1 MKVTRHLLS
10 SVLKLG
16 QLSVYVPRETVG
28 CRTPTYSC
36 LPTAHSKSVERRF
49 REHRPEDYATSALPY
64 EYDPEADCEVFK
76 AVLRKA
82 APDAVGFL
90 QEFAGYCLTPDT
102 SLETALWFKGPRGS
116 GKSTVIEGLVAML
129 GDKHGVLGL
138 GEIESSPFALSR
150 IPGKT
155 LLVST
160 EQPSSYLRSTH
171 VIDALISGE
180 SIIMDRKHRDAE
192 EVTPTAK
199 IVWAMNE
206 APRIANTTSGIFRR
220 VKIVEFPALEGERDP
235 DVKEYVKSE
244 GAGILN
250 WALEG
255 LARLRE
261 RGGFE
266 FPKSVVTAT
275 AEFEKA
281 NDLPAQ
287 FVEEECVVG
296 SVFGG
301 RLQHALL
308 ALQGLVR
315 RQRPSSHEQQPRR
328 RRMEASRIYTLQGFG
343 RPAVLEGVEDAVINV
358 TSGAQWHTYGA
369 VCGWCATPRV
379 GIICRILSLI
389 VAQVAHHINKY
400 MENNK
405 INVDRGTLGFSCATC
420 ATCYVLIPIGKPK
433 STVAHCAS
441 VRHSGVPLK
450 RSVS

>member
-1 MKVTRHLLS
+1 MSDGERKLKKIWDAETRRPKAADGGLGHDELRDRWLELYPDIAFGGGEWRKYADGWWQPIEDLAVEAQVMDVLERSRDEGVKITRHLLG

-16 QLSVYVPRETVG
+16 QLSVYVPREKWDADPDILVLANG
-28 CRTPTYSC
+28 ALEVS
-36 LPTAHSKSVERRF
+36 SRRF

-64 EYDPEADCEVFK
+64 DYDPDADCEVFR
-76 AVLRKA
+76 AVVGKA

-90 QEFAGYCLTPDT
+90 QEFAGYCLTPNT

-220 VKIVEFPALEGERDP
+220 VKIVEFPAPKGKRDP
-235 DVKEYVKSE
+235 AVKEWVKAE
-244 GAGILN
+244 GPGILN
-250 WALEG
+250 WAIEG
-255 LARLRE
+255 LVRLRE

-266 FPKSVVTAT
+266 FPESVISAT
-275 AEFEKA
+275 TEFEKS
-281 NDLPAQ
+281 NDIPAQ
-287 FVEEECVVG
+287 FVEEQCIVAMPHEVASNILYSRYKGWCEDNGHRPMSNNRIGEEWKRLGFTPFKG
-296 SVFGG
+296 SGG
-301 RLQHALL
+301 RRFWK
-308 ALQGLVR
+308 GLMTR
-315 RQRPSSHEQQPRR
+315 
-328 RRMEASRIYTLQGFG
+328 
-343 RPAVLEGVEDAVINV
+343 
-358 TSGAQWHTYGA
+358 
-369 VCGWCATPRV
+369 
-379 GIICRILSLI
+379 
-389 VAQVAHHINKY
+389 
-400 MENNK
+400 
-405 INVDRGTLGFSCATC
+405 
-420 ATCYVLIPIGKPK
+420 
-433 STVAHCAS
+433 
-441 VRHSGVPLK
+441 
-450 RSVS
+450 

>member
-1 MKVTRHLLS
+1 MVSARETWEKRILKEKPRTANGGLGHDELRDRWLELYPGVAFGGEWREYRAGWWHPIEDLRVEAQVMDVLERCRDEGVKVTRHLLS

-16 QLSVYVPRETVG
+16 QLSVFVPRERWVADPDIHVLGNGTLEVST
-28 CRTPTYSC
+28 RT
-36 LPTAHSKSVERRF
+36 F
-49 REHRPEDYATSALPY
+49 REHRPEDYATLALPY
-64 EYDPEADCEVFK
+64 DYDPEADCEVFE

-116 GKSTVIEGLVAML
+116 GKSTVIEGFVAML

-220 VKIVEFPALEGERDP
+220 VKIVEFPALKGERDP
-235 DVKEYVKSE
+235 AVKEWVKAE
-244 GAGILN
+244 GPGILN

-266 FPKSVVTAT
+266 FPESVISAT
-275 AEFEKA
+275 AEFEKS
-281 NDLPAQ
+281 NDIPAQ
-287 FVEEECVVG
+287 FVEEQCIVAMPYEV
-296 SVFGG
+296 
-301 RLQHALL
+301 
-308 ALQGLVR
+308 
-315 RQRPSSHEQQPRR
+315 
-328 RRMEASRIYTLQGFG
+328 ASNMLYSRYK
-343 RPAVLEGVEDAVINV
+343 
-358 TSGAQWHTYGA
+358 
-369 VCGWCATPRV
+369 GWCEDNGHRPMSNNRV
-379 GIICRILSLI
+379 GEEWKR
-389 VAQVAHHINKY
+389 
-400 MENNK
+400 
-405 INVDRGTLGFSCATC
+405 LGFSSHKGT
-420 ATCYVLIPIGKPK
+420 GG
-433 STVAHCAS
+433 
-441 VRHSGVPLK
+441 RRFWEGLK
-450 RSVS
+450 TR

>member
-1 MKVTRHLLS
+1 MVSARETWEKRVSKEKPKTADGGLGHDELRDRWLELYPGVAFGGGEWREYRAGWWRPIEDLRVEAQVMDVLERCREEGVKVTRHLLS

-16 QLSVYVPRETVG
+16 QLSVFVPRERWDADPDIHVLGNGTLEVST
-28 CRTPTYSC
+28 RT
-36 LPTAHSKSVERRF
+36 F
-49 REHRPEDYATSALPY
+49 REHRPEDYATLALPY

-220 VKIVEFPALEGERDP
+220 VKIVEFPALKGKRDP
-235 DVKEYVKSE
+235 AVKEWVKAE
-244 GAGILN
+244 GPGILN

-266 FPKSVVTAT
+266 FPESVISAT
-275 AEFEKA
+275 AEFEKS
-281 NDLPAQ
+281 NDIPAQ
-287 FVEEECVVG
+287 FVEEECIV
-296 SVFGG
+296 
-301 RLQHALL
+301 AM
-308 ALQGLVR
+308 
-315 RQRPSSHEQQPRR
+315 PHEV
-328 RRMEASRIYTLQGFG
+328 ASNMLYSRYK
-343 RPAVLEGVEDAVINV
+343 
-358 TSGAQWHTYGA
+358 
-369 VCGWCATPRV
+369 GWCEDNGHRPMSNNRV
-379 GIICRILSLI
+379 GEEWKR
-389 VAQVAHHINKY
+389 
-400 MENNK
+400 
-405 INVDRGTLGFSCATC
+405 LGFSPYKGTGGRRFWKGLQ
-420 ATCYVLIPIGKPK
+420 T
-433 STVAHCAS
+433 
-441 VRHSGVPLK
+441 R
-450 RSVS
+450 

>member
-1 MKVTRHLLS
+1 LTSAKEIWERRVAKEQKPKGADGGLGHDELRDRWLELYPNIAFGGGEWRRYEAGRWQAVEDLAVEAQVMDVLERSRDEGVKITRHLLG

-16 QLSVYVPRETVG
+16 QVSVYVPRERWDANPDLLVFANGTLEIG
-28 CRTPTYSC
+28 
-36 LPTAHSKSVERRF
+36 ERHF

-64 EYDPEADCEVFK
+64 EYDPEADCEVFR
-76 AVLRKA
+76 AVLGKV
-82 APDAVGFL
+82 APDAVEFL
-90 QEFAGYCLTPDT
+90 QEFAGYCLTPET

-180 SIIMDRKHRDAE
+180 TIIMDRKHRDAE

-287 FVEEECVVG
+287 FVEEECAVG
-296 SVFGG
+296 
-301 RLQHALL
+301 
-308 ALQGLVR
+308 
-315 RQRPSSHEQQPRR
+315 
-328 RRMEASRIYTLQGFG
+328 AS
-343 RPAVLEGVEDAVINV
+343 LEVATNMLY
-358 TSGAQWHTYGA
+358 SRYK
-369 VCGWCATPRV
+369 GWCEDNGHRPMSNNRV
-379 GIICRILSLI
+379 GEEWKR
-389 VAQVAHHINKY
+389 
-400 MENNK
+400 
-405 INVDRGTLGFSCATC
+405 LGFSAYKGTGGRRFWKGL
-420 ATCYVLIPIGKPK
+420 T
-433 STVAHCAS
+433 T
-441 VRHSGVPLK
+441 R
-450 RSVS
+450 

>member
-1 MKVTRHLLS
+1 VSKATQAWEQRVKRESKARTGDGGLGHDELRDRWLELYPGVAFGGGEWRCYEAGWWRPIEDLRIEAQVMDVLERCREERVKVTRHLLS

-16 QLSVYVPRETVG
+16 QLSVFVARQRWDADPDIHVLGNGTLEVST
-28 CRTPTYSC
+28 RT
-36 LPTAHSKSVERRF
+36 F
-49 REHRPEDYATSALPY
+49 REHRPEDYATLALSY
-64 EYDPEADCEVFK
+64 DYDPEADCEVFK

-82 APDAVGFL
+82 APDAVEFL

-116 GKSTVIEGLVAML
+116 GKSTVIEGFVAML

-220 VKIVEFPALEGERDP
+220 VKIVEFPALKGKRNP
-235 DVKEYVKSE
+235 AVKEWVKAE
-244 GAGILN
+244 GPGILN

-266 FPKSVVTAT
+266 FPESVISAT
-275 AEFEKA
+275 AEFEKS
-281 NDLPAQ
+281 NDIPAQ
-287 FVEEECVVG
+287 FVEEQCIVAMPHEVASNMLYSRYKGWCEDNGHRPMSNNRIGEEWKRLGFTPFKG
-296 SVFGG
+296 SGG
-301 RLQHALL
+301 RRFWK
-308 ALQGLVR
+308 GLKTR
-315 RQRPSSHEQQPRR
+315 
-328 RRMEASRIYTLQGFG
+328 
-343 RPAVLEGVEDAVINV
+343 
-358 TSGAQWHTYGA
+358 
-369 VCGWCATPRV
+369 
-379 GIICRILSLI
+379 
-389 VAQVAHHINKY
+389 
-400 MENNK
+400 
-405 INVDRGTLGFSCATC
+405 
-420 ATCYVLIPIGKPK
+420 
-433 STVAHCAS
+433 
-441 VRHSGVPLK
+441 
-450 RSVS
+450 

>member
-1 MKVTRHLLS
+1 VSKATQAWEQRVKRESKTRTGDGGLGHDELRDRWLELYSNIAFGGGEWRRYEAGHWQPVEDLAVEAQVMDVLERSREEGVKVTSHLLN
-10 SVLKLG
+10 SVRKLG
-16 QLSVYVPRETVG
+16 QLSVYVPRERWDANPDILVFSNGTLEI
-28 CRTPTYSC
+28 S
-36 LPTAHSKSVERRF
+36 ERRF
-49 REHRPEDYATSALPY
+49 REHKPEDYVTSALPY
-64 EYDPEADCEVFK
+64 AYDPEAACEVFR
-76 AVLRKA
+76 AVLGNV
-82 APDAVGFL
+82 APDAVEFL

-250 WALEG
+250 WALAG
-255 LARLRE
+255 LERLRE
-261 RGGFE
+261 RGE
-266 FPKSVVTAT
+266 FKFPPSVVAAT
-275 AEFEKA
+275 AEFEKS

-287 FVEEECVVG
+287 FIEEECVLSPEFDVASNMLYSRYKG
-296 SVFGG
+296 WCEDNGHRPMSNNRIGEEWKRLGFTRYKGTGG
-301 RLQHALL
+301 RRFWK
-308 ALQGLVR
+308 GLR
-315 RQRPSSHEQQPRR
+315 TR
-328 RRMEASRIYTLQGFG
+328 
-343 RPAVLEGVEDAVINV
+343 
-358 TSGAQWHTYGA
+358 
-369 VCGWCATPRV
+369 
-379 GIICRILSLI
+379 
-389 VAQVAHHINKY
+389 
-400 MENNK
+400 
-405 INVDRGTLGFSCATC
+405 
-420 ATCYVLIPIGKPK
+420 
-433 STVAHCAS
+433 
-441 VRHSGVPLK
+441 
-450 RSVS
+450 

>member
-1 MKVTRHLLS
+1 
-10 SVLKLG
+10 
-16 QLSVYVPRETVG
+16 
-28 CRTPTYSC
+28 
-36 LPTAHSKSVERRF
+36 
-49 REHRPEDYATSALPY
+49 
-64 EYDPEADCEVFK
+64 
-76 AVLRKA
+76 
-82 APDAVGFL
+82 
-90 QEFAGYCLTPDT
+90 
-102 SLETALWFKGPRGS
+102 
-116 GKSTVIEGLVAML
+116 ML

-235 DVKEYVKSE
+235 DVKVGRSPRVQVS
-244 GAGILN
+244 N

-266 FPKSVVTAT
+266 FPESVVTAT

-287 FVEEECVVG
+287 FVEEECAVG
-296 SVFGG
+296 ASLEVASNMLYSRYKGWCEDNGHRPMSNNRVGEEWKRLGFHHTRVREDDGSG
-301 RLQHALL
+301 RGSG
-308 ALQGLVR
+308 QGDV
-315 RQRPSSHEQQPRR
+315 
-328 RRMEASRIYTLQGFG
+328 
-343 RPAVLEGVEDAVINV
+343 
-358 TSGAQWHTYGA
+358 SGAQWHTYGA
-369 VCGWCATPRV
+369 VCGWCATPESPYLPRF
-379 GIICRILSLI
+379 LSDSGAGGTPYKQI
-389 VAQVAHHINKY
+389 YEKQQNK
-400 MENNK
+400 
-405 INVDRGTLGFSCATC
+405 R
-420 ATCYVLIPIGKPK
+420 
-433 STVAHCAS
+433 
-441 VRHSGVPLK
+441 R
-450 RSVS
+450 

>member
-1 MKVTRHLLS
+1 MVSARETWEKRILKEKPRTANGGLGHDELRDRWLELYPGVAFGGEWREYRAGWWHPIEDLRVEAQVMDVLERCRDEGVKVTRHLLS

-16 QLSVYVPRETVG
+16 QLSVFVPRERWVADPDIHVLGNGTLEVST
-28 CRTPTYSC
+28 RT
-36 LPTAHSKSVERRF
+36 F
-49 REHRPEDYATSALPY
+49 REHRPEDYATLALPY
-64 EYDPEADCEVFK
+64 DYDPEADCEVFE

-102 SLETALWFKGPRGS
+102 SLKTALWFKGPRGS
-116 GKSTVIEGLVAML
+116 GKSTVIEGFVAML

-150 IPGKT
+150 ILGKT

-220 VKIVEFPALEGERDP
+220 VKIVEFPALKGERDP
-235 DVKEYVKSE
+235 AVKEWVKAE
-244 GAGILN
+244 GPGILN

-266 FPKSVVTAT
+266 FPESVISAT
-275 AEFEKA
+275 AEFEKS
-281 NDLPAQ
+281 NDIPAQ
-287 FVEEECVVG
+287 FVEEQCIVAMPYEV
-296 SVFGG
+296 
-301 RLQHALL
+301 
-308 ALQGLVR
+308 
-315 RQRPSSHEQQPRR
+315 
-328 RRMEASRIYTLQGFG
+328 ASNMLYSRYK
-343 RPAVLEGVEDAVINV
+343 
-358 TSGAQWHTYGA
+358 
-369 VCGWCATPRV
+369 GWCEDNGHRPMSNNRV
-379 GIICRILSLI
+379 GEEWKR
-389 VAQVAHHINKY
+389 
-400 MENNK
+400 
-405 INVDRGTLGFSCATC
+405 LGFSSHKGT
-420 ATCYVLIPIGKPK
+420 GG
-433 STVAHCAS
+433 
-441 VRHSGVPLK
+441 RRFWEGLK
-450 RSVS
+450 TR

>member
-1 MKVTRHLLS
+1 MTRHLLS

-16 QLSVYVPRETVG
+16 QLSAFVPRERWDADPDIHVLGNGTLEVST
-28 CRTPTYSC
+28 RT
-36 LPTAHSKSVERRF
+36 F
-49 REHRPEDYATSALPY
+49 REHRPEDYATLALPY
-64 EYDPEADCEVFK
+64 DYDPEADCEVFK

-102 SLETALWFKGPRGS
+102 SFETALWFKGPRGS

-220 VKIVEFPALEGERDP
+220 VKIVEFPALKGKRNP
-235 DVKEYVKSE
+235 AVKEWVKAE
-244 GAGILN
+244 GPGILN

-266 FPKSVVTAT
+266 FPESVISAT
-275 AEFEKA
+275 AEFEKS
-281 NDLPAQ
+281 NDIPAQ
-287 FVEEECVVG
+287 FVEEQCIVAMPHEVASNMLYSHYKGWCEDNGHRPMSNNRIGEEWKRLGFTPFKG
-296 SVFGG
+296 SGG
-301 RLQHALL
+301 RRFWK
-308 ALQGLVR
+308 GLKTR
-315 RQRPSSHEQQPRR
+315 
-328 RRMEASRIYTLQGFG
+328 
-343 RPAVLEGVEDAVINV
+343 
-358 TSGAQWHTYGA
+358 
-369 VCGWCATPRV
+369 
-379 GIICRILSLI
+379 
-389 VAQVAHHINKY
+389 
-400 MENNK
+400 
-405 INVDRGTLGFSCATC
+405 
-420 ATCYVLIPIGKPK
+420 
-433 STVAHCAS
+433 
-441 VRHSGVPLK
+441 
-450 RSVS
+450 

>member
-1 MKVTRHLLS
+1 MSKATQAWEQRVKRESKARTADGGLGHDELRDRWLELYSNIAFGGGEWRRYEAGHWQPLEDLAVEAQVMDVLERSREEGVKVTSHLLN
-10 SVLKLG
+10 SVRKLG
-16 QLSVYVPRETVG
+16 QLSVYVPRERWDANPNILVFANGTLEI
-28 CRTPTYSC
+28 S
-36 LPTAHSKSVERRF
+36 ERHF
-49 REHRPEDYATSALPY
+49 REHKPEDYVTSALPY
-64 EYDPEADCEVFK
+64 AYDPEAACEVFR
-76 AVLRKA
+76 AVLGNVT
-82 APDAVGFL
+82 PDAVEFL

-116 GKSTVIEGLVAML
+116 GKSTVIEGLVEML
-129 GDKHGVLGL
+129 GNKHGVLGL

-150 IPGKT
+150 ILGKT

-206 APRIANTTSGIFRR
+206 ALRIANTTSGIFRR

-266 FPKSVVTAT
+266 IPKSVVTAT
-275 AEFEKA
+275 AEFKRA

-287 FVEEECVVG
+287 FVEEECAVG
-296 SVFGG
+296 ATLEV
-301 RLQHALL
+301 
-308 ALQGLVR
+308 
-315 RQRPSSHEQQPRR
+315 
-328 RRMEASRIYTLQGFG
+328 ASTILYLRYK
-343 RPAVLEGVEDAVINV
+343 
-358 TSGAQWHTYGA
+358 
-369 VCGWCATPRV
+369 GWCEDNGHRPMSNNRV
-379 GIICRILSLI
+379 GEEWKR
-389 VAQVAHHINKY
+389 
-400 MENNK
+400 
-405 INVDRGTLGFSCATC
+405 LGFSPYKGT
-420 ATCYVLIPIGKPK
+420 GGRRFWK
-433 STVAHCAS
+433 
-441 VRHSGVPLK
+441 GLK
-450 RSVS
+450 TR

>member
-1 MKVTRHLLS
+1 LPSAKEIWEKRVAKESKARAADGGLGHDELRDRWLDLYPNVAFGGGEWRRYEAGCWKPIEDLAVEAQVMDVLERSRDEGVKITRHLLG

-16 QLSVYVPRETVG
+16 QISVYVSRESWDANPDLLVFTNG
-28 CRTPTYSC
+28 TLEISECN
-36 LPTAHSKSVERRF
+36 F
-49 REHRPEDYATSALPY
+49 REHRPEDYATSALAY
-64 EYDPEADCEVFK
+64 AYDPEADCEVFK

-171 VIDALISGE
+171 IIDALISGE
-180 SIIMDRKHRDAE
+180 TIIMDRKHRDAQ

-220 VKIVEFPALEGERDP
+220 VKIVEFPALETQRDP
-235 DVKEYVKSE
+235 AVKEWVKQE

-255 LARLRE
+255 LE
-261 RGGFE
+261 RFRGRGEFE
-266 FPKSVVTAT
+266 FPPSIITAT

-287 FVEEECVVG
+287 FVEEECVIGPVKEVPSNSLYSRYKGWCENNGHRPMSNNRVG
-296 SVFGG
+296 EEWRRLGFEPFKGAGG
-301 RLQHALL
+301 R
-308 ALQGLVR
+308 R
-315 RQRPSSHEQQPRR
+315 YWR
-328 RRMEASRIYTLQGFG
+328 
-343 RPAVLEGVEDAVINV
+343 GVD
-358 TSGAQWHTYGA
+358 T
-369 VCGWCATPRV
+369 R
-379 GIICRILSLI
+379 
-389 VAQVAHHINKY
+389 
-400 MENNK
+400 
-405 INVDRGTLGFSCATC
+405 
-420 ATCYVLIPIGKPK
+420 
-433 STVAHCAS
+433 
-441 VRHSGVPLK
+441 
-450 RSVS
+450 

>member
-1 MKVTRHLLS
+1 VISAKEVWEKRIAKERPKTADGGLGHDELRDRWLELYPGVAFGGGEWRRYTGGRWEPVEDLAVEAQVMDVLERSREEGVKITRHLLG

-16 QLSVYVPRETVG
+16 QLSVYVPREKWDANPDVLVCGNGTLEV
-28 CRTPTYSC
+28 
-36 LPTAHSKSVERRF
+36 AERRF

-64 EYDPEADCEVFK
+64 DYDPDADCEVFK
-76 AVLRKA
+76 AVLSKA
-82 APDAVGFL
+82 LPDAATFL
-90 QEFAGYCLTPDT
+90 QEFAGYCLTPNT

-180 SIIMDRKHRDAE
+180 SIIMDREHRDAE

-235 DVKEYVKSE
+235 EVKEWVKAE

-250 WALEG
+250 WALAG
-255 LARLRE
+255 LERLRE
-261 RGGFE
+261 RGE
-266 FPKSVVTAT
+266 FKFPPSVVAAT
-275 AEFEKA
+275 AEFEKS

-287 FVEEECVVG
+287 FIEEECVLSPEFDVASNMLYSRYKG
-296 SVFGG
+296 WCEDNGHRPMSNNRIGEEWKRLGFTPYKGTGG
-301 RLQHALL
+301 RRFWK
-308 ALQGLVR
+308 GLR
-315 RQRPSSHEQQPRR
+315 TR
-328 RRMEASRIYTLQGFG
+328 
-343 RPAVLEGVEDAVINV
+343 
-358 TSGAQWHTYGA
+358 
-369 VCGWCATPRV
+369 
-379 GIICRILSLI
+379 
-389 VAQVAHHINKY
+389 
-400 MENNK
+400 
-405 INVDRGTLGFSCATC
+405 
-420 ATCYVLIPIGKPK
+420 
-433 STVAHCAS
+433 
-441 VRHSGVPLK
+441 
-450 RSVS
+450 

>member
-1 MKVTRHLLS
+1 VAKENKTRQVDGGLGHDELRDRWLELYPSIAFGGGEWRRYEAGWWHPVEDLAVEAQVMDVLERSRDEGVKVTRHLLG

-16 QLSVYVPRETVG
+16 QLSVYVPREKWDADPDILVLANGTLEVSS
-28 CRTPTYSC
+28 R
-36 LPTAHSKSVERRF
+36 EF
-49 REHRPEDYATSALPY
+49 REHRRDDHATAALPY
-64 EYDPEADCEVFK
+64 DYDPDADCEVFRAVVGK
-76 AVLRKA
+76 AV
-82 APDAVGFL
+82 PDAVGFL

-116 GKSTVIEGLVAML
+116 GKSTIIEGLVAML
-129 GDKHGVLGL
+129 GSKHGVLGL

-220 VKIVEFPALEGERDP
+220 VKIVEFPALKGKRDP
-235 DVKEYVKSE
+235 EVKEWVKAE

-266 FPKSVVTAT
+266 FPESVVTAT

-287 FVEEECVVG
+287 FVEEECIVG
-296 SVFGG
+296 P
-301 RLQHALL
+301 AKEIPANLL
-308 ALQGLVR
+308 YSRYKSWCEDNGH
-315 RQRPSSHEQQPRR
+315 RPMS
-328 RRMEASRIYTLQGFG
+328 
-343 RPAVLEGVEDAVINV
+343 NN
-358 TSGAQWHTYGA
+358 
-369 VCGWCATPRV
+369 RV
-379 GIICRILSLI
+379 GEEWKR
-389 VAQVAHHINKY
+389 
-400 MENNK
+400 
-405 INVDRGTLGFSCATC
+405 LGFSPYKGT
-420 ATCYVLIPIGKPK
+420 GG
-433 STVAHCAS
+433 
-441 VRHSGVPLK
+441 RRFWQGVDT
-450 RSVS
+450 R

>member
-1 MKVTRHLLS
+1 MVSARETWEKRVSKEKTRTADGGLGHDELRDRWLELYPGVAFGGGEWRCYEAGWWRPIEDLRIEAQVMDVLERCREERVKVTRHLLS

-16 QLSVYVPRETVG
+16 QLSVFVARQRWDADPDIHVLGNGTLEVST
-28 CRTPTYSC
+28 RT
-36 LPTAHSKSVERRF
+36 F
-49 REHRPEDYATSALPY
+49 REHRPEDYATLALSY
-64 EYDPEADCEVFK
+64 DYDPEADCEVFK

-82 APDAVGFL
+82 APDAVEFL

-116 GKSTVIEGLVAML
+116 GKSTVIEGFVAML

-220 VKIVEFPALEGERDP
+220 VKIVEFPALKGKRNP
-235 DVKEYVKSE
+235 AVKEWVKAE
-244 GAGILN
+244 GPGILN

-266 FPKSVVTAT
+266 FPESVISAT
-275 AEFEKA
+275 AEFEKS
-281 NDLPAQ
+281 NDIPAQ
-287 FVEEECVVG
+287 FVEEQCIVAMPHEVASNMLYSHYKGWCEDNGHRPMSNNRIGEEWKRLGFTPFKG
-296 SVFGG
+296 SGG
-301 RLQHALL
+301 RRFWK
-308 ALQGLVR
+308 GLKTR
-315 RQRPSSHEQQPRR
+315 
-328 RRMEASRIYTLQGFG
+328 
-343 RPAVLEGVEDAVINV
+343 
-358 TSGAQWHTYGA
+358 
-369 VCGWCATPRV
+369 
-379 GIICRILSLI
+379 
-389 VAQVAHHINKY
+389 
-400 MENNK
+400 
-405 INVDRGTLGFSCATC
+405 
-420 ATCYVLIPIGKPK
+420 
-433 STVAHCAS
+433 
-441 VRHSGVPLK
+441 
-450 RSVS
+450 

>member
-1 MKVTRHLLS
+1 VSKATQAWEQRVKRESKARTADGGLGHDELRDRWLELYSNIAFGGGEWRRYEAGHWQPVEDLAVEAQVMDVLERSREEGVKVTSHLLN
-10 SVLKLG
+10 SVRKLG
-16 QLSVYVPRETVG
+16 QLSVYVPRERWDANPDILVFSNGTLEI
-28 CRTPTYSC
+28 S
-36 LPTAHSKSVERRF
+36 ERRF
-49 REHRPEDYATSALPY
+49 REHKPDDYVTSALPY
-64 EYDPEADCEVFK
+64 AYDPEAACEVFR
-76 AVLRKA
+76 AILGNV
-82 APDAVGFL
+82 APDAVEFL

-220 VKIVEFPALEGERDP
+220 VKIVEFPALKGKRDP
-235 DVKEYVKSE
+235 AVKEWVKAE
-244 GAGILN
+244 GPGILN

-266 FPKSVVTAT
+266 FPESVISAT
-275 AEFEKA
+275 AEFEKS
-281 NDLPAQ
+281 NDIPAQ
-287 FVEEECVVG
+287 FVEEQCIVAMPHEVASNMLYSRYKGWCEDNGHRPMSNNRIGEEWKRLGFTPFKG
-296 SVFGG
+296 SGG
-301 RLQHALL
+301 RRFWK
-308 ALQGLVR
+308 GLR
-315 RQRPSSHEQQPRR
+315 TR
-328 RRMEASRIYTLQGFG
+328 
-343 RPAVLEGVEDAVINV
+343 
-358 TSGAQWHTYGA
+358 
-369 VCGWCATPRV
+369 
-379 GIICRILSLI
+379 
-389 VAQVAHHINKY
+389 
-400 MENNK
+400 
-405 INVDRGTLGFSCATC
+405 
-420 ATCYVLIPIGKPK
+420 
-433 STVAHCAS
+433 
-441 VRHSGVPLK
+441 
-450 RSVS
+450 

>member
-1 MKVTRHLLS
+1 VSKATQAWEQRVKRKSKARTADGGLGHDELRDRWLELYSNIAFGGGEWRRYEAGHWQPVEDLAVEAQVMDVLERSREEGVKVTSHLLN
-10 SVLKLG
+10 SVRKLG
-16 QLSVYVPRETVG
+16 QLSVYVPRERWDANPDILVLANGTLEI
-28 CRTPTYSC
+28 S
-36 LPTAHSKSVERRF
+36 ERRF
-49 REHRPEDYATSALPY
+49 REHKPEDYVTSALPY
-64 EYDPEADCEVFK
+64 AYDPEAACEVFR
-76 AVLRKA
+76 AVLGNV
-82 APDAVGFL
+82 APDAVEFL

-235 DVKEYVKSE
+235 AVKEWVKAE

-250 WALEG
+250 WALAG
-255 LARLRE
+255 LERLRE
-261 RGGFE
+261 RGE
-266 FPKSVVTAT
+266 FKFPPSVVAAT
-275 AEFEKA
+275 AEFEKS

-287 FVEEECVVG
+287 FIEEECVLSTEFDVASNILYSRYKSWCEDNG
-296 SVFGG
+296 HRPMSNNRIGEEWKRLGFTPYKGTGG
-301 RLQHALL
+301 RRFWK
-308 ALQGLVR
+308 GLR
-315 RQRPSSHEQQPRR
+315 TR
-328 RRMEASRIYTLQGFG
+328 
-343 RPAVLEGVEDAVINV
+343 
-358 TSGAQWHTYGA
+358 
-369 VCGWCATPRV
+369 
-379 GIICRILSLI
+379 
-389 VAQVAHHINKY
+389 
-400 MENNK
+400 
-405 INVDRGTLGFSCATC
+405 
-420 ATCYVLIPIGKPK
+420 
-433 STVAHCAS
+433 
-441 VRHSGVPLK
+441 
-450 RSVS
+450 

>member
-1 MKVTRHLLS
+1 VVSAKEAWEQRVRQESRKPGDGGLGHDELRDRWLELYPGVAFGGGEWRRYEAGYWRAVEDLVVETQVMEVLERSRDEGVKVTRHLLG
-10 SVLKLG
+10 SVLKLS
-16 QLSVYVPRETVG
+16 QLSVFVP
-28 CRTPTYSC
+28 
-36 LPTAHSKSVERRF
+36 KERWDADPDVLVCANGTLEISEGRF
-49 REHRPEDYATSALPY
+49 REHRPEDYATTALPY
-64 EYDPEADCEVFK
+64 NYDPSSDCAVFL
-76 AVLRKA
+76 AVLGKTV
-82 APDAVGFL
+82 PGAVDFL
-90 QEFAGYCLTPDT
+90 QEFAGYCLTHDT

-129 GDKHGVLGL
+129 GLKSGVLGL
-138 GEIESSPFALSR
+138 GEIESSSFALSR

-160 EQPSSYLRSTH
+160 EQPASYLKSTH

-220 VKIVEFPALEGERDP
+220 VKIVEFPALQGERDP

-255 LARLRE
+255 LTRLRE

-266 FPKSVVTAT
+266 FPESVVTAT

-287 FVEEECVVG
+287 FVEEECAVG
-296 SVFGG
+296 GSLEVASNMLYSRYKGWCEDNGHRPMSNNRVGEEWKRLDFSPYKGTGG
-301 RLQHALL
+301 RRFWK
-308 ALQGLVR
+308 GLTTR
-315 RQRPSSHEQQPRR
+315 
-328 RRMEASRIYTLQGFG
+328 
-343 RPAVLEGVEDAVINV
+343 
-358 TSGAQWHTYGA
+358 
-369 VCGWCATPRV
+369 
-379 GIICRILSLI
+379 
-389 VAQVAHHINKY
+389 
-400 MENNK
+400 
-405 INVDRGTLGFSCATC
+405 
-420 ATCYVLIPIGKPK
+420 
-433 STVAHCAS
+433 
-441 VRHSGVPLK
+441 
-450 RSVS
+450 